1 MMAPM
6 YSEIF
11 TQFGSLKTDADRI
24 ALLQK
29 YGTFNFKEFL
39 NFAFNPRIK
48 FDVVGIPPYK
58 PSIMPA
64 GLSESYLH
72 NEVKKFYMFIPVHPK
87 YAHKLQEHREQTI
100 LRDILQALHKDEAEL
115 LVKVIQK
122 SLKIKN
128 LTPALIKKSFP
139 DMPF

>member
-11 TQFGSLKTDADRI
+11 AQFGLLKTEAERI

-39 NFAFNPRIK
+39 NYAFNPRIK
-48 FDVVGIPPYK
+48 FDVKGIPPYK
-58 PSIMPA
+58 PSIMPV

-72 NEVKKFYMFIPVHPK
+72 HEVRKLYMFIPVHSK
-87 YAHKLQEHREQTI
+87 YRAKLNEHREQTI
-100 LRDILQALHKDEAEL
+100 LRDVLSALHPTEADL
-115 LVKVIQK
+115 LIKTIQK
-122 SLKIKN
+122 TLKVKN
-128 LTPALIKKSFP
+128 LTPGLIKKAFP
-139 DMPF
+139 EMPF